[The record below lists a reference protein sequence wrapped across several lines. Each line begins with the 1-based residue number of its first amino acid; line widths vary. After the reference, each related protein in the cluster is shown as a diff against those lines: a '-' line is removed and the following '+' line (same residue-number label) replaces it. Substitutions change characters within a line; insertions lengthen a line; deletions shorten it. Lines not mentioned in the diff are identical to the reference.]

1 MTALRFLI
9 RLRGT
14 SVPGGKLL
22 KHIRAVAETLGVSPR
37 SPKWTSYGALEL
49 DIFAASPA
57 DFELFVSAVKPLA
70 EVEFTRDL
78 NQAPPYK
85 AEAEL
90 FEEARRLFDDE
101 RYWECHEV
109 LEGVWRT
116 KHGAE
121 KSLLQGIILVCA
133 AFVHHQKGEDSV
145 ALGVLG
151 RAVKQ
156 LEFPEA
162 DYGGFD
168 IVELKKKA
176 EEIMKSREFVTFRA

>member
-1 MTALRFLI
+1 MPGEELLTAVRTLA
-9 RLRGT
+9 
-14 SVPGGKLL
+14 K
-22 KHIRAVAETLGVSPR
+22 TLGVSPR
-37 SPKWTSYGALEL
+37 SPKWTSHGALEL
-49 DIFAASPA
+49 DIFAASSA
-57 DFELFVSAVKPLA
+57 DFELFVSAVRPLA

-78 NQAPPYK
+78 NLAPPHK
-85 AEAEL
+85 AEPEL
-90 FEEARRLFDDE
+90 FEEARRLFNDE

-133 AFVHHQKGEDSV
+133 AYVHHQKGEDSV

-156 LEFPEA
+156 LDFPEG

-168 IVELKKKA
+168 VAELKKRA
-176 EEIMKSREFVTFRA
+176 EEVMESRQFVTFRA